1 MGNSIN
7 ARNTVLNITDIAKI
21 QNIENHRE
29 DIHKQ
34 QVAMA
39 IQKESAIKEEQVQ
52 TTNKTEYT
60 EINTK
65 NDKNK
70 DKRNKGKRNRNYD
83 RSKKFGKEDN
93 VQNLDEQH
101 YIDLKAD

>member
-7 ARNTVLNITDIAKI
+7 ARNTVLNMTDIAKI

-52 TTNKTEYT
+52 TTNKAEHT

-65 NDKNK
+65 NDKSK
-70 DKRNKGKRNRNYD
+70 DKQKKGKKNINYV
-83 RSKKFGKEDN
+83 KPNKIGNEDN
-93 VQNLDEQH
+93 IHNPDEQH
-101 YIDLKAD
+101 FIDLKAD